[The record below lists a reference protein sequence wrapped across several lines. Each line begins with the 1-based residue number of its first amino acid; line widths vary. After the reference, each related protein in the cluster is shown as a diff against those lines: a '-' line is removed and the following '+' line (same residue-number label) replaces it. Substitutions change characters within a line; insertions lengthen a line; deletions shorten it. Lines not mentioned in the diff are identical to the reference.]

1 MAFSKLRAYCSLP
14 DMNKIGK
21 NMENIF
27 LKEISYGSFLS
38 QKGFMTKNLRLF
50 MLKKHLNRVGRRETL
65 VF

>member
-27 LKEISYGSFLS
+27 LKEISYGTFLS
-38 QKGFMTKNLRLF
+38 QKGFMSKTLRLF
-50 MLKKHLNRVGRRETL
+50 MLKKHMNRVGRRETL